1 MGLFDDYCGSSEN
14 TRLNIVEYNQHRY
27 YLLPDHLE
35 WYYEDIKKP
44 KKSTVSPR
52 HTKEMN
58 YDFGTTE
65 FDHLLVCVTNR
76 CNIVCDY
83 CFRGFNFSKTD
94 ELNFEQFKEI
104 ADYFESKSKNN
115 KTFQFTGG
123 EVFVKEDI
131 EQWFEYL
138 HGKNF
143 RIWMTTNAVHKKIHE
158 SKIIRKVF
166 ENNPKVHVR
175 VSLDGPTAEMHE
187 RYRQKGTF
195 SKVIEN
201 LKYLVSIGTPVS
213 AKTVITHEN
222 IHHVE
227 GILELCHEL
236 GLSSWNYN
244 VIRYTGALAETPPED
259 STPKIDGTI
268 EYFGYYQLGIY
279 LTEVLERK
287 PYLTYLIKP
296 SRMGKILNTLYSS
309 SPIAVPMSYYVI
321 KFDGNVYYNDNL
333 YREEYCAGNY
343 HSVGINAFKGL
354 KDFRKKYDYDLPA
367 CSSCSIHRFCFQKG
381 DYGELYDKDPSLQ
394 SEFPNCDDL
403 RAHFFYLMDL
413 KHRGL
418 SLYEAMYKAPEY
430 KTQ

>member
-131 EQWFEYL
+131 EQWFE
-138 HGKNF
+138 
-143 RIWMTTNAVHKKIHE
+143 
-158 SKIIRKVF
+158 
-166 ENNPKVHVR
+166 
-175 VSLDGPTAEMHE
+175 
-187 RYRQKGTF
+187 
-195 SKVIEN
+195 
-201 LKYLVSIGTPVS
+201 
-213 AKTVITHEN
+213 
-222 IHHVE
+222 
-227 GILELCHEL
+227 
-236 GLSSWNYN
+236 
-244 VIRYTGALAETPPED
+244 
-259 STPKIDGTI
+259 
-268 EYFGYYQLGIY
+268 
-279 LTEVLERK
+279 
-287 PYLTYLIKP
+287 
-296 SRMGKILNTLYSS
+296 
-309 SPIAVPMSYYVI
+309 
-321 KFDGNVYYNDNL
+321 
-333 YREEYCAGNY
+333 
-343 HSVGINAFKGL
+343 
-354 KDFRKKYDYDLPA
+354 
-367 CSSCSIHRFCFQKG
+367 
-381 DYGELYDKDPSLQ
+381 
-394 SEFPNCDDL
+394 
-403 RAHFFYLMDL
+403 
-413 KHRGL
+413 
-418 SLYEAMYKAPEY
+418 
-430 KTQ
+430 